1 MPDPTTRNEGH
12 APKFEQILLERGYI
26 STEKINSKV
35 TANSSS
41 LVDQLPHNS
50 PIRRDLI
57 KQLSLGLSKKE
68 VLETFNISE
77 RTYYRIQED
86 GKEFCINLKYAPGIK
101 RTRISEDQTT
111 VAEQFLDENFPVTSG
126 RDYRVIRLTNDNLYG
141 IYYYYCLERFMQPL
155 GKTYFFTTFLK
166 KQRIHYSKDESVC
179 KYCSEYKNLEQK
191 SHLNESEKNQL
202 KKLEA
207 HQKRWHEQSSHYL
220 EEKNR
225 IVNEKDTQTAL
236 IIHDFTQIKVQGTF
250 FQDMIVC
257 FYFYN
262 EEKPDKLERLFHH
275 FIAPKSNTANDSH
288 FVFGVWRE
296 IVKKGLLQG
305 FNKIQIYSDGGPK
318 HYKTTS
324 TMQFFGFL
332 KNTLNVDLRYNF
344 FESNHGHSICD
355 GVAYHAKRAINIEQ
369 RNTGT
374 AICTPD
380 EICVIINKIKN
391 HEGEI
396 AKISNENK
404 NFPTFEGIRKAMKF
418 TFSNTHAFGHK
429 LSKSS
434 QFFQSWGLISR
445 TFHPFFQD
453 SQFS

>member
-35 TANSSS
+35 TANFSS

-155 GKTYFFTTFLK
+155 GKTYFLTTFLK

-225 IVNEKDTQTAL
+225 IVNEKDIQTAL
-236 IIHDFTQIKVQGTF
+236 
-250 FQDMIVC
+250 M
-257 FYFYN
+257 
-262 EEKPDKLERLFHH
+262 
-275 FIAPKSNTANDSH
+275 S
-288 FVFGVWRE
+288 
-296 IVKKGLLQG
+296 
-305 FNKIQIYSDGGPK
+305 
-318 HYKTTS
+318 
-324 TMQFFGFL
+324 
-332 KNTLNVDLRYNF
+332 
-344 FESNHGHSICD
+344 
-355 GVAYHAKRAINIEQ
+355 
-369 RNTGT
+369 
-374 AICTPD
+374 
-380 EICVIINKIKN
+380 
-391 HEGEI
+391 
-396 AKISNENK
+396 
-404 NFPTFEGIRKAMKF
+404 
-418 TFSNTHAFGHK
+418 
-429 LSKSS
+429 
-434 QFFQSWGLISR
+434 
-445 TFHPFFQD
+445 
-453 SQFS
+453 